1 MANGYQKGDYFAK
14 FMEQLPQMMMQQH
27 QLKQADKRL
36 LIQEEYL
43 KLSKARAEETEKE
56 TQRKIYGEGLDETQE
71 IIRDLATLDSSGE
84 SLVNYLNTDKGR
96 ARIGQYSELE
106 GLGTWANDRALETN
120 MIQEKLTKI
129 QTNQDLSATDQYEA
143 TEKLYTEYPLM
154 NSAIKGQVANMS
166 KQYGRDSAE
175 QLAREFLEENKQH
188 YPSAMVSR
196 WMYNI
201 EKDPEKAWTEI
212 NEFNEA
218 NYLNTA
224 LRTSATISA
233 ELSDPLSGAYRTD
246 EDTELLRDE
255 QELIKGMLA
264 PYLEKEKTPEEIAAE
279 KVAADKAA
287 ARSTLNDEALKQLAK
302 DNPDLFVF
310 DKETNEIVGIEEGQE
325 GIVGASMRSLVKKM
339 GEPEEPKSIWEETTE
354 KMAMAGPSGKRTVDY
369 PSYKLKKDIPE
380 IYKDEKK
387 RKRVVT
393 ELRMGVRDYNN
404 KISKADTIIAQIDV
418 AMQKLSGPALE
429 SAQKQKQKY
438 IQQKQVFE
446 NKLKEMQADL
456 DYIKKPT
463 PKISAK

>member
-43 KLSKARAEETEKE
+43 KLSEARAEETEKE
-56 TQRKIYGEGLDETQE
+56 TQRKIYGEGLDEIQQE
-71 IIRDLATLDSSGE
+71 FSRYVNLDPSGE
-84 SLVNYLNTDKGR
+84 FLVDYLNTESGKKQ
-96 ARIGQYSELE
+96 IEPYSELK
-106 GLGTWANDRALETN
+106 GLGKWADDRKLEKD
-120 MIQEKLTKI
+120 MIQGKLTDI
-129 QTNQDLSATDQYEA
+129 QTDTDLDDTGRYEA
-143 TEKLYTEYPLM
+143 TENLYAQYPLM
-154 NSAIKGQVANMS
+154 GSTIKGQVNTMNA
-166 KQYGRDSAE
+166 QYKTKSLRNRARDFLTEHHKSYPPATVDRWRD
-175 QLAREFLEENKQH
+175 QLQIA
-188 YPSAMVSR
+188 
-196 WMYNI
+196 
-201 EKDPEKAWTEI
+201 PETVWKEI

-218 NYLNTA
+218 NYLNKA
-224 LRTSATISA
+224 LATSVAISS
-233 ELSDPLSGAYRTD
+233 ELSDPLSASYRTD
-246 EDTELLRDE
+246 EDTKSLQDK
-255 QELIKGMLA
+255 QKLIEGILS
-264 PYLEKEKTPEEIAAE
+264 PYLETEKTPEEIAAE
-279 KVAADKAA
+279 KAAAEKAA
-287 ARSTLNDEALKQLAK
+287 AQSKLNDEALKQLAK